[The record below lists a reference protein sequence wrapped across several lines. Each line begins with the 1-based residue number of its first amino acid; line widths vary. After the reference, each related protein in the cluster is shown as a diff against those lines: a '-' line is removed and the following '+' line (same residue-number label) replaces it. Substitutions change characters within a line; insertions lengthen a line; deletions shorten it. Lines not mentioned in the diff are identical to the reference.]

1 MDFQVVLQVV
11 IVSIFR
17 GEQMF
22 SVRDANVIRHGC
34 PESERFNYKTGRYPY
49 PTVVFQVWVDHTR
62 LILAAEPGHH
72 GNRNDKSIARLDP
85 FLTSIRNGIYANI
98 PFRLFSDVETSPGV
112 FAHQDHIGLWTMTDG
127 G

>member
-1 MDFQVVLQVV
+1 MSSALAYV
-11 IVSIFR
+11 
-17 GEQMF
+17 
-22 SVRDANVIRHGC
+22 ARHGC

-62 LILAAEPGHH
+62 QILAAEH

-112 FAHQDHIGLWTMTDG
+112 FAHEDLWLVDND
-127 G
+127 